1 MSSYTS
7 HEILVTVQFTEPSPE
22 ENTEKAETTEEMM
35 SEEATFI
42 NEELEFESFE
52 GIDEGLLFLMT
63 FDWFAN

>member
-1 MSSYTS
+1 
-7 HEILVTVQFTEPSPE
+7 
-22 ENTEKAETTEEMM
+22 M